1 MRRKI
6 VAIAVA
12 IPVLY
17 LVLFAVQ
24 VGIAYTHAQSYT
36 EQLAGEYDKKQI
48 VQDSA
53 NLAGD
58 VDRIFWMLH
67 FPVAKQIAQVAGLDF
82 TPIRD
87 EVSAVIRASSWLAG
101 ADAPKR

>member
-1 MRRKI
+1 MLGDLRMRRKI
-6 VAIAVA
+6 VAVAVA

-24 VGIAYTHAQSYT
+24 VGIAYTHAQSYA

-48 VQDSA
+48 VQDSS

-67 FPVAKQIAQVAGLDF
+67 FPIAKQIAQVAGLDI

-87 EVSAVIRASSWLAG
+87 EVSAIIRASS
-101 ADAPKR
+101 

>member
-24 VGIAYTHAQSYT
+24 VGIAYTHAQSYAQ
-36 EQLAGEYDKKQI
+36 QLAGEYDKKQKRE
-48 VQDSA
+48 V
-53 NLAGD
+53 L
-58 VDRIFWMLH
+58 VEFWALL
-67 FPVAKQIAQVAGLDF
+67 PL
-82 TPIRD
+82 
-87 EVSAVIRASSWLAG
+87 SN
-101 ADAPKR
+101 